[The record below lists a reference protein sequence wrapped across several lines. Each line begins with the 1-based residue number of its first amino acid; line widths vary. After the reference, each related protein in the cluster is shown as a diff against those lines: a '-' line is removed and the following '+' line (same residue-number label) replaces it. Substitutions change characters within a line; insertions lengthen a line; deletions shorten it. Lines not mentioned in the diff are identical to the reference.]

1 MPPTGRASW
10 HRRPQTTDCAQM
22 PCQNTTLR
30 HEVGPFAAGA
40 CYNRSC
46 APLNRFG
53 EPSYCHE
60 LPLGRCESYAVKVAL
75 VLYACERKVSPRGA
89 GCMLGQ
95 RCLIG
100 YPDRRRTPLET
111 AHNNRQRNM
120 PAVPK
125 SGSSPDASCAAKI
138 QGSFSWRPR
147 RNMTLFIYDHR
158 RLRSVVAS
166 VLGTSALQWYDGI
179 YSPSARDPMK
189 STVLHGS
196 SDEFEY
202 LDAFL
207 VSDIPRVI
215 ASQWPEFRLVDDS
228 READAVLWLVWD
240 FAFCVASGVSPLMW
254 EHGKRRLTAS
264 CPAHVKLLSWLQ
276 QTQRWK
282 TKGGRDHVFIVGF
295 PSDWQELDSRQSKF
309 RYRLAHNRWNRSWS
323 PPVRWS
329 ADWWSS
335 WGARL
340 VHLFDF
346 ESRRNDAAFR
356 DVHSAAEVLRRLTTS
371 SVIIAVEDSRLPMTQ
386 GASRMVVAPHNVAP
400 IKRFAGRRPARN
412 RFASFVGS
420 VRVAHN
426 MDCPACLQR
435 GIRAMHIRQ
444 KVVHELHHQCTGVSG
459 FGASGCTVIDL
470 DDFREMNLRNNLSA
484 IHSKGINLREGLHR
498 SMSAQAS
505 LNLSK
510 LQPMTHI
517 CGCARCPPVSALR
530 RAAIRRQ

>member
-1 MPPTGRASW
+1 MSPSPAASES
-10 HRRPQTTDCAQM
+10 AQM

-30 HEVGPFAAGA
+30 HELGPFAAGA

-53 EPSYCHE
+53 EPSYCHQ

-75 VLYACERKVSPRGA
+75 VLYACEIKVSPRGA
-89 GCMLGQ
+89 SCMLGQ

-100 YPDRRRTPLET
+100 YPDSRRTPLET

-120 PAVPK
+120 PAAPK
-125 SGSSPDASCAAKI
+125 SGNSPDASCLAKI
-138 QGSFSWRPR
+138 QRSFSWRPR

-179 YSPSARDPMK
+179 YSPSARDPMNN
-189 STVLHGS
+189 TALTGS

-215 ASQWPEFRLVDDS
+215 ASQWPEVRLVDDS

-254 EHGKRRLTAS
+254 ERGKRRLTAS

-276 QTQRWK
+276 HTQRWK
-282 TKGGRDHVFIVGF
+282 TNGGRDHVFIVAD
-295 PSDWQELDSRQSKF
+295 PSSWQELDSPQSKF

-329 ADWWSS
+329 TGWWSS
-335 WGARL
+335 WWARL
-340 VHLFDF
+340 VHLFDH
-346 ESRRNDAAFR
+346 EWHENDAAFR

-371 SVIIAVEDSRLPMTQ
+371 NVMIAVEDRRLPTAQ
-386 GASRMVVAPHNVAP
+386 GASRIVVAPYNVAL
-400 IKRFAGRRPARN
+400 IKSFAGRRPARN
-412 RFASFVGS
+412 RFASFVGT
-420 VRVAHN
+420 VRVSN
-426 MDCPACLQR
+426 VNCPACMQN
-435 GIRAMHIRQ
+435 GIRAMQIRE
-444 KVVHELHHQCTGVSG
+444 KVVHELRHQCTGASRL
-459 FGASGCTVIDL
+459 GASGCEAIDL
-470 DDFREMNLRNNLSA
+470 DDFRVKNLRNNASA
-484 IHSKGINLREGLHR
+484 MRSKGVQLREVLYR
-498 SMSAQAS
+498 SLSAQAS
-505 LNLSK
+505 SNLS
-510 LQPMTHI
+510 QTPTHSSHT
-517 CGCARCPPVSALR
+517 CCALCPAGSALR
-530 RAAIRRQ
+530 PAAIRR